1 MTRAHYDNKPLKI
14 EAVGNGNYLYRWDI
28 QEETIDRGIIR
39 DGETSSTEKTVQYSC
54 YETTIH
60 GKPEYGKCVE
70 AVIRESYTSNEEI
83 ALANKYNGY
92 VMKIHDDSTI
102 VDEYKDFLSFIS
114 TVKSMVKEDL
124 GIMTDND

>member
-1 MTRAHYDNKPLKI
+1 MTRAHYDHKPLKI

-28 QEETIDRGIIR
+28 QEETLDIMREE
-39 DGETSSTEKTVQYSC
+39 ETASVKKTVQYSC

-92 VMKIHDDSTI
+92 VMKIHNDSTI
-102 VDEYKDFLSFIS
+102 VDEYKDFLSFVS

-124 GIMTDND
+124 GIIIDND

>member
-1 MTRAHYDNKPLKI
+1 MTRAHYDHKPLKI

-28 QEETIDRGIIR
+28 QEETFDIMQE
-39 DGETSSTEKTVQYSC
+39 GETAPVKKTVQYSC

-92 VMKIHDDSTI
+92 VMKIHNDSTI
-102 VDEYKDFLSFIS
+102 VEEYKDFLSFVS

-124 GIMTDND
+124 GIITDND

>member
-1 MTRAHYDNKPLKI
+1 MTRAYYDHKPPKI

-28 QEETIDRGIIR
+28 QNEIIDIMVE
-39 DGETSSTEKTVQYSC
+39 GETTPLETRVQYSC
-54 YETTIH
+54 YETIIH

-83 ALANKYNGY
+83 ALTNKYNGY
-92 VMKIHDDSTI
+92 VMKIHDDSSI
-102 VDEYKDFLSFIS
+102 VDEYKDFLSFVS

-124 GIMTDND
+124 EIITGND